1 MKLVIHNAARVW
13 GGNEKWMLTLAAG
26 LTARGHEV
34 VVSCRRGGEVA
45 RRMEAAGVR
54 AAHVRPGAG
63 LDVPGG
69 VRFARWL
76 RRERPDS
83 VLLTSWRG
91 GAWGAWAAR
100 RAGVPR
106 VVVRLGIVR
115 TPRRWDEAIPFRRWV
130 DGVIVNA
137 PEIADAWARGAA
149 WYPRERIHVVLNGI
163 RVDAAD
169 RGAAAERLRAEVD
182 ADAGTLLIG
191 AAGHVTHRKGFDV
204 LLDAFARAGLA
215 DARVVLIGD
224 GPELDA
230 LRGRAGELGIG
241 GRVHWVGRR
250 EDAAALLAGCGVF
263 VLPSRNEGMANVMLE
278 AMAAGTPVIASDI
291 SGVRTALGEDDGV
304 PAGWIVPPDDAGS
317 LAAALREVAA
327 LLRDD
332 PAAVQARAASALRR
346 VRERFSVERMVDEA
360 EAVLFG
366 GGIARSGPRERG
378 VGGAA
383 QSRPSE

>member
-13 GGNEKWMLTLAAG
+13 GGNEKWLLTLAAG
-26 LTARGHEV
+26 LAARGHDV

-45 RRMEAAGVR
+45 RRIEAAGIRTV
-54 AAHVRPGAG
+54 HVRPG
-63 LDVPGG
+63 GG
-69 VRFARWL
+69 VDLPRAVRFARWL
-76 RRERPDS
+76 RRERPDAL
-83 VLLTSWRG
+83 LLTSWRG

-100 RAGVPR
+100 RAGVRR

-115 TPRRWDEAIPFRRWV
+115 TPGRWDQALPFRRWV
-130 DGVIVNA
+130 DGLIVNA
-137 PEIADAWARGAA
+137 PEIAEAWARHAA
-149 WYPRERIHVVLNGI
+149 WYPRSRIHVVLNGI
-163 RVDAAD
+163 RTDAVD
-169 RGAAAERLRAEVD
+169 RHAAALRLRGELGAG
-182 ADAGTLLIG
+182 AGTMLIG

-215 DARVVLIGD
+215 DARVVAVGD

-230 LRGRAGELGIG
+230 LRRRAAEQGIAE
-241 GRVHWVGRR
+241 RVHWLGRR
-250 EDAAALLAGCGVF
+250 DDAASLLAGCGVF

-291 SGVRTALGEDDGV
+291 SGVRTAVAAEGGAR
-304 PAGWIVPPDDAGS
+304 PAGWIVPPDDPDA

-332 PAAVQARAASALRR
+332 PAAVRARADEALRR
-346 VRERFSVERMVDEA
+346 VRDRFGVERMVAEA

-366 GGIARSGPRERG
+366 AG
-378 VGGAA
+378 
-383 QSRPSE
+383 